1 MIEAPHK
8 PVLVLAWGNMSRG
21 DDALGPLCL
30 AGLQAQLT
38 AQQQQQVDFLDD
50 YQLQVDYAPD
60 LLGRNAVLF
69 IDASL
74 IAVAPFEAY
83 VLRPQRDTSYSS
95 HAVSAPSLLQVFED
109 VYALSAPVA
118 TLLAIR
124 GESFE
129 LGDPLSAAAQ
139 THLQAAQNW
148 ALTWVAQ
155 QCAQELGDA

>member
-1 MIEAPHK
+1 
-8 PVLVLAWGNMSRG
+8 MSRG
-21 DDALGPLCL
+21 DDALGPMCL
-30 AGLQAQLT
+30 AGLQALLAPHQL
-38 AQQQQQVDFLDD
+38 QQVDFLDD

-60 LLGRNAVLF
+60 LLWRRVVLF

-74 IAVAPFEAY
+74 TAAAPFEAY
-83 VLRPQRDTSYSS
+83 ALQPQRDTSYSS

-109 VYALSAPVA
+109 VYDQSAPAA
-118 TLLAIR
+118 TMLAIR

-139 THLQAAQNW
+139 THLQAAQDW

-155 QCAQELGDA
+155 QCAQELSDA